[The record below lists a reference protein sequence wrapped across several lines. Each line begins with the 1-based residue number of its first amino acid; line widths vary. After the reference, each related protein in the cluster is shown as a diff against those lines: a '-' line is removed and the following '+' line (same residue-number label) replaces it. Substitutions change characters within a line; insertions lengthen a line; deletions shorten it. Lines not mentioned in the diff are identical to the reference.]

1 MPTLAES
8 RSDYWARHFV
18 GLAGEEKKCANKQLD
33 FSNQAVAVQTYCYL
47 LEACGQIA
55 GKHVLDCGF
64 GTGEIARI
72 CELLGGNVDAIDL
85 VATRIPQLRSQS
97 PNIRWSSADLGT
109 WQLPVNQGRYDII
122 LACEVLQYVDFDAV
136 VQNLTDALT
145 ESGRLIIVIPN
156 ANCDIVKRST
166 SRFDN
171 QYLGVDVGNLVNR
184 LGKYADDFHVSYR
197 GIRFQRDQT
206 VVPYAADAWTTI
218 FPTGNDRVESSQSTP
233 ANRLQIVLSRH
244 KRSDG
249 N

>member
-1 MPTLAES
+1 M
-8 RSDYWARHFV
+8 
-18 GLAGEEKKCANKQLD
+18 
-33 FSNQAVAVQTYCYL
+33 
-47 LEACGQIA
+47 
-55 GKHVLDCGF
+55 
-64 GTGEIARI
+64 
-72 CELLGGNVDAIDL
+72 
-85 VATRIPQLRSQS
+85 
-97 PNIRWSSADLGT
+97 
-109 WQLPVNQGRYDII
+109 NQGRYDII
-122 LACEVLQYVDFDAV
+122 LACEVLQYVDFGAV

-206 VVPYAADAWTTI
+206 VAPYAADAWTTI